1 MDVIW
6 IGAAFLLGLLF
17 SRLQLPPLIGY
28 LSAGLALA
36 SYGYQPGPLLEE
48 IAHLGVLFLLFSVGL
63 HIRLRDI
70 LRLEAFGSGLAHL
83 ILFPAAV
90 WGALALIGP
99 DSSTAVL
106 VALMAGFS
114 STILTAKSLEAR
126 SELGAL
132 HGRIAIGI
140 LVLQDLA
147 AVGILA
153 WSSGETPS
161 PMAAALLLLPL
172 ARPALIHVF
181 RYLKEDELT
190 LLFGL
195 SLALGGAGLFHL
207 AGLSGELGAIAAG
220 MLLAGNEKA
229 DQMEQRLWSVKEF
242 FLVGFFLLTGLQ
254 GLPDGDSWGPVALL
268 LVLLPVKTTLF
279 FFLFL
284 LFRLRARTAFIAG
297 ISLTSYSE
305 FMLIAGAVA
314 ARENLIP
321 SELLVPLALA
331 VVVSFVIN
339 AGLTRFEDTIWGWS
353 EGILCRFERNV
364 RHPDRKTVSLGAAE
378 YLVVGMGSAGSA
390 AYTYL
395 RDRGFTVV
403 GMDIDPERLESNL
416 AIGRKVVYGDIQ
428 DVDLWQNLELGRV
441 KAVMIAMG
449 NKQSKR
455 NAIRMIR
462 ENGFPGRIF
471 ALTMR
476 PDERDA
482 LEEVGATAVSI
493 PIRDAGRRLAELSV
507 GHKEG

>member
-6 IGAAFLLGLLF
+6 IGAAFLLGLVF
-17 SRLQLPPLIGY
+17 SRLHLPPLIGY
-28 LSAGLALA
+28 LTAGLLLA
-36 SYGYQPGPLLEE
+36 ANGYEPGHLLEE

-70 LRLEAFGSGLAHL
+70 LRPEALGSGLAHL

-90 WGALALIGP
+90 WVALGLVGI
-99 DSSTAVL
+99 DSATAVL
-106 VALMAGFS
+106 VGLMAGFS

-140 LVLQDLA
+140 LVLQDLV

-153 WSSGETPS
+153 WSSGSAPS
-161 PMAAALLLLPL
+161 PYAAGLLLLPL
-172 ARPALIHVF
+172 ARPVLIQLF
-181 RYLKEDELT
+181 GYLKEEELT
-190 LLFGL
+190 LLYGL

-207 AGLSGELGAIAAG
+207 AGLSAELGAIAAG
-220 MLLAGNEKA
+220 MLLAGNDKA
-229 DQMEQRLWSVKEF
+229 DLMEKRLWSIKEF

-254 GLPDGDSWGPVALL
+254 GLPDRDAFGLVMLL
-268 LVLLPVKTTLF
+268 IVLLPVKTTLF
-279 FFLFL
+279 FLLFL
-284 LFRLRARTAFIAG
+284 LLRLRARTAFIAG
-297 ISLTSYSE
+297 LTLSSYSE

-314 ARENLIP
+314 AREG
-321 SELLVPLALA
+321 LLPETLVVPLALA

-339 AGLTRFEDTIWGWS
+339 AGLTRFEDTLWGWS
-353 EGILCRFERNV
+353 EGLLCRFERNV
-364 RHPDRKTVSLGAAE
+364 RHPDRQTLSLGTAE

-395 RDRGFTVV
+395 RDRGHNVV

-428 DVDLWQNLELGRV
+428 DVDLWQNLDLGRIR
-441 KAVMIAMG
+441 AVMIAMG

-455 NAIRMIR
+455 NAIRLIR
-462 ENGFPGRIF
+462 ENGFTGRIF

-507 GHKEG
+507 TGVGG